1 MILVKNWQF
10 LHLFMLGNIGRENV
24 CHDILERKTRFNA
37 IKQDIQKVEKVE
49 FSKGVS
55 PWFW

>member
-24 CHDILERKTRFNA
+24 CHDILERKNA
-37 IKQDIQKVEKVE
+37 FQRYKNKTFRK
-49 FSKGVS
+49 SKK
-55 PWFW
+55 